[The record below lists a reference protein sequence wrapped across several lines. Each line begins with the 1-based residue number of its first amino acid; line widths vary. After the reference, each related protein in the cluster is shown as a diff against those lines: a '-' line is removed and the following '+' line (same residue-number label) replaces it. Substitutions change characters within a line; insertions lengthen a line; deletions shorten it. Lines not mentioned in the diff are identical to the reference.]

1 MLTHST
7 EQDIKFSGVINPRKS
22 ILVPVPH
29 MTNSSS
35 ILPPSC
41 WFLTTP
47 FTFYTPLL
55 VGSTLRSLQSSQLK
69 ACLGL
74 HDPLCLMQS
83 FNRPNLYYAAVQP
96 KPSMKK
102 KVVQAI
108 AGFIKSQHATHTGIV
123 HSFSKSECE
132 ELAEQ
137 LRNDYGLSAKH
148 YRAGMGPQEHST
160 TQDPLSTLTPGS
172 RGGNILESRLKYCTF
187 TIWPIHTLQALIYLI
202 TQMPLKHLTLGVRN
216 LLLLLLPLFYEC

>member
-29 MTNSSS
+29 MTHSGSSL
-35 ILPPSC
+35 LPSR

-47 FTFYTPLL
+47 YPFYTPLL
-55 VGSTLRSLQSSQLK
+55 EGSTLRLFQSSRLK

-74 HDPLCLMQS
+74 P
-83 FNRPNLYYAAVQP
+83 P
-96 KPSMKK
+96 KPSTKK

-123 HSFSKSECE
+123 HGFLKSECE

-148 YRAGMGPQEHST
+148 YHAGMGPQECST
-160 TQDPLSTLTPGS
+160 TQDPLSTQLEAQGLRRKVQQHPGKQ
-172 RGGNILESRLKYCTF
+172 LKVPPAF
-187 TIWPIHTLQALIYLI
+187 TTYS
-202 TQMPLKHLTLGVRN
+202 
-216 LLLLLLPLFYEC
+216 